1 MNKREIINQFSWN
14 SLDIFARLGINFFV
28 YFFFLD
34 LLGAEIYSTFVF
46 LTLFCMFA
54 QSLSKLGQNDFL
66 IIADD
71 ISSKVLSSVFV
82 INLIIGITVTLLLS
96 IIFLLVFYFQDRDIV
111 FLIAALIMAFSVTIA
126 VCTHSF
132 LSILQKKQK
141 FKKLFFLNITSS
153 ISGLLVTYAFSGL
166 IKIDLYPVI
175 VVISTQIFLL
185 ISLFISSPFK
195 FNVSL
200 KILKSFY
207 LESKYFIIPLTKTRP
222 ILSITKHIDSFMA
235 LLIGGDMLLLAYNTV
250 KKLFIYPLTILY
262 GILDRWLYPFLANT
276 RDNKKLKKLY
286 KRISFNIFLISIIA
300 VVLASIIIS
309 FFGNILYEYLYG
321 VGISNINLIL
331 LIIGFVISWPLSILP
346 TLIYTYA
353 KVMSLTKKLPRLSL
367 LQLTSLT
374 ICMLSFGIFLDKDW
388 ITFGYLVAYIIMNI
402 YIITIFKLNGSFR

>member
-1 MNKREIINQFSWN
+1 M
-14 SLDIFARLGINFFV
+14 
-28 YFFFLD
+28 
-34 LLGAEIYSTFVF
+34 
-46 LTLFCMFA
+46 
-54 QSLSKLGQNDFL
+54 
-66 IIADD
+66 
-71 ISSKVLSSVFV
+71 
-82 INLIIGITVTLLLS
+82 
-96 IIFLLVFYFQDRDIV
+96 
-111 FLIAALIMAFSVTIA
+111 
-126 VCTHSF
+126 
-132 LSILQKKQK
+132 
-141 FKKLFFLNITSS
+141 
-153 ISGLLVTYAFSGL
+153 TYAFSGL